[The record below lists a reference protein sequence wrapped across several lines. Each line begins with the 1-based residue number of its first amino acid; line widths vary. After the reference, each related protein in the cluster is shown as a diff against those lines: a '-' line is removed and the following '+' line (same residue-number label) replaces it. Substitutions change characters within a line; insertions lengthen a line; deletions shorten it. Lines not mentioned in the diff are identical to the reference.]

1 MIAGPN
7 NIFIGGYLCYIP
19 PGVTYGKDGISGANG
34 SHGTMVGGCTA
45 TAGAVVGAAAP
56 DEVGKAAGANSM
68 LRELGGVFG
77 IAILV
82 AVFAGA
88 GSYASAE
95 AFSDGFAPAIA
106 VAAALSLAGAIAGLG
121 LPGRPRSTGAA
132 LRPLPTVQTAGA
144 R

>member
-1 MIAGPN
+1 MA
-7 NIFIGGYLCYIP
+7 IP
-19 PGVTYGKDGISGANG
+19 PAAS
-34 SHGTMVGGCTA
+34 S
-45 TAGAVVGAAAP
+45 VVGAVAQE
-56 DEVGKAAGANSM
+56 EVGKAAGANSM

-106 VAAALSLAGAIAGLG
+106 VSAALSLAGAIAGLG
-121 LPGRPRSTGAA
+121 LPGRSQATGAA
-132 LRPLPTVQTAGA
+132 HRPQLVPAGETGGA
-144 R
+144 